1 LAPQTAYPPRGIAGI
16 RLTDAN
22 DRLWAAKDVTI
33 TNLALEGSYRGSVP
47 CRNDL
52 VCASAVVLSG
62 TPTSRVSDVTI
73 SHVLFSG
80 WAGLDIRIGNRI
92 FPPSNIVITKNI
104 FKECVTQCIEST
116 GFRNNVEIS
125 DDQFLGWGVKCPAN
139 CDAIFMYPNLPK
151 VPAYDQRNLK
161 ITGNTFM
168 NLDHATKFATELF
181 GGSDAG
187 ARFTDVTYTNNVHD
201 DLDTKGGGSGFS
213 ATIFNGVVSKNVWKN
228 GCGSQRCGLELAASG
243 VTVSDNEIYNGTISL
258 GGKNDPSQLF
268 TASNDNVTGN
278 RVTIS
283 THNGK
288 GIKVA
293 SVSNVVISGNNI
305 STEGSYA
312 SCNGIMVGM
321 RDGSFGT
328 VNNVHVEQNTL
339 VGGSGPHHPSC
350 SGIRIAN
357 SPQHPGSAIVVA
369 HNTLENFNDGVFD
382 SQDDSSLRDITV
394 DTNLF
399 INTTRPIHLKA
410 PGARMEISGNISR

>member
-1 LAPQTAYPPRGIAGI
+1 
-16 RLTDAN
+16 
-22 DRLWAAKDVTI
+22 
-33 TNLALEGSYRGSVP
+33 
-47 CRNDL
+47 
-52 VCASAVVLSG
+52 
-62 TPTSRVSDVTI
+62 VSDVTI

-80 WAGLDIRIGNRI
+80 WAGLDIRIGNRT

-125 DDQFLGWGVKCPAN
+125 DNQFLGWGVKCPAN

-181 GGSDAG
+181 GGSNAG
-187 ARFTDVTYTNNVHD
+187 ARFTNVTYTNNVHD

-243 VTVSDNEIYNGTISL
+243 VTVSDNEIHNGTISI
-258 GGKNDPSQLF
+258 GGKDDSGQLF
-268 TASNDNVTGN
+268 TASKDNVTGN
-278 RVTIS
+278 KITIS
-283 THNGK
+283 AHNGK

-293 SVSNVVISGNNI
+293 SVSDIVISGNNV
-305 STEGSYA
+305 SMEGSYA
-312 SCNGIMVGM
+312 SCNGIIVGISG
-321 RDGSFGT
+321 GSFGT
-328 VNNVHVEQNTL
+328 VKDVRVEENML

-350 SGIRIAN
+350 SGIRLAN
-357 SPQHPGSAIVVA
+357 SPRHPGSAIVVA

-399 INTTRPIHLKA
+399 INTTRPIHLEA
-410 PGARMEISGNISR
+410 LGARMEISGNVSR